1 MALTIY
7 GTARSRTAR
16 VLWMAK
22 ELGLA
27 FEHVPLMMGDAAM
40 KQPPFLKINPAGRVP
55 AIDDNGFV
63 MSESLAINLY
73 LARKY
78 GDQTTPSL
86 APASLEEEAKTWQWS
101 SWAMTDLEI
110 PLNLVHLHRNFFP
123 PEKRDPKI
131 AETAEAQV
139 QRPLA
144 MLNSILADSA
154 YLLDGRFTVADLNVA
169 SVLSAS
175 RLSAIRMAA
184 FRMSPI
190 GPSAAMGGRR
200 PWQCRRCGK
209 PDSNPAR
216 SRPAPPAQAAHGRCR
231 AGR

>member
-1 MALTIY
+1 MAGLKIY

-40 KQPPFLKINPAGRVP
+40 KQAPFLKINPAGRVP
-55 AIDDNGFV
+55 AIDDDGFV
-63 MSESLAINLY
+63 MAESLAINLY

-78 GDQTTPSL
+78 GDRASPSL

-101 SWAMTDLEI
+101 SWAMTDLEV
-110 PLNLVHLHRNFFP
+110 PMNLIHLHRNFFP
-123 PEKRDPKI
+123 PERRDPKI
-131 AETAEAQV
+131 AEAAEAQV

-144 MLNSILADSA
+144 MLDAALAASA
-154 YLLDGRFTVADLNVA
+154 YLQGERFTVADLNVA

-175 RLSAIRMAA
+175 RLSAIRMAPFPHIA
-184 FRMSPI
+184 DW
-190 GPSAAMGGRR
+190 AK
-200 PWQCRRCGK
+200 RCHG
-209 PDSNPAR
+209 
-216 SRPAPPAQAAHGRCR
+216 RPAALAVQAMRE
-231 AGR
+231 AGL